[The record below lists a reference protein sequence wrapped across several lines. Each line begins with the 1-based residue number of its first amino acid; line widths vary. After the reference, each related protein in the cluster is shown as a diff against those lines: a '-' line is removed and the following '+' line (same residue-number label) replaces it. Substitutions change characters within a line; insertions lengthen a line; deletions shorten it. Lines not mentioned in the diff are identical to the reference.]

1 MIKLRE
7 AITAFASNSVE
18 FVVIGGVAINL
29 HSSGYLTYDIDFC
42 FSRERENLKRIVKAL
57 APFKPRLRGFPE
69 ELPFVW
75 DEQTLSSGTTFT
87 METGIG
93 GIALLGEV
101 AGVGNFKDA
110 MAESIIFDLFGYKIK
125 VLSIDALIKAK
136 RAAGRTK
143 DLLVLPE
150 LEALREALNPE
161 EE

>member
-18 FVVIGGVAINL
+18 FVVIGGVAISL

-42 FSRERENLKRIVKAL
+42 FSRERENLKRIALAL
-57 APFKPRLRGFPE
+57 APFEPRLRGFPP
-69 ELPFVW
+69 ELPFIW
-75 DEQTLSSGTTFT
+75 DEQTLSGGTTFT
-87 METGIG
+87 LETSLGDID
-93 GIALLGEV
+93 LLGEV
-101 AGVGNFKDA
+101 AGVGDFKGVL
-110 MAESIIFDLFGYKIK
+110 AESVNFDLFGYKVK
-125 VLSIDALIKAK
+125 VLSIRALIKAK

-150 LEALREALNPE
+150 LEALREALDPE